1 MLPHRN
7 IEAKKE
13 LALDE
18 RSTVSVRFFV
28 CDANIALQNTQI
40 YIAALG
46 LVDNLD
52 EAIQTSDVIGQA
64 KAF

>member
-1 MLPHRN
+1 M
-7 IEAKKE
+7 
-13 LALDE
+13 
-18 RSTVSVRFFV
+18 SVRFFV
-28 CDANIALQNTQI
+28 RHANIALQNTQI
-40 YIAALG
+40 YIAVLG